1 MTKNERTDVIIIGAG
16 LAGLAA
22 AERLGAAGRTVVL
35 LEARDRIGG
44 RVLTHHEPDLPVAI
58 ELGAE
63 WIGNTG
69 AVHELLV
76 LHEAP
81 LRVAQG
87 AHVMRLSNGTAVM
100 DDADPGFTRLL
111 QRLRVGLATFAGDLT
126 LYEALE
132 RWCADP
138 ALFEET
144 EMLLGYVQGFHAADP
159 SRVSVR
165 WLLEVESTQS
175 ANESEFRCAA
185 GAMHIVHLLQ
195 QSLAASCTLHINAVV
210 HAVRWRAG
218 HVEVDVMQDDEL
230 RTYTASQLIVTIP
243 LALLQ
248 AKPDLDGAIRF
259 EPPLSSKR
267 DALKHLAMGQAIR
280 VVLMFDTPFWQSLPG
295 MSEMLFVHAFEQ
307 PFPTWWRFEPAN
319 TPALVGWLA
328 GPAAS
333 EIDTTNDTLLL
344 DLAVQSLAHALGV
357 EMGDVY
363 AQLQTWLMHDWSRDA
378 FARGAYTY
386 VLSGGLTAHAALGK
400 VLDGTLVIAGEA
412 TAGHGFNATME
423 GAVRSGRRAADA
435 LLDAAQG

>member
-1 MTKNERTDVIIIGAG
+1 MTQNERTDVIIIGAG

-22 AERLGAAGRTVVL
+22 AERLGKAGRAVIL

-63 WIGNTG
+63 WIGNSG

-76 LHEAP
+76 LHDAP
-81 LRVAQG
+81 LRAAQG
-87 AHVMRLSNGTAVM
+87 AHVMRQSNGTAVT
-100 DDADPGFTRLL
+100 DGTDLGFTRLL

-132 RWCADP
+132 RWCADS

-159 SRVSVR
+159 SRMSVR

-185 GAMHIVHLLQ
+185 GAMHIVQLLQ
-195 QSLAASCTLHINAVV
+195 QSLAASCTLHVNAVV
-210 HAVRWRAG
+210 HVVRWRAG
-218 HVEVDVMQDDEL
+218 HVEVDVLQDDEV

-280 VVLMFDTPFWQSLPG
+280 VVLMFDTPFWHALPG
-295 MSEMLFVHAFEQ
+295 MSEMLFVHASEQ
-307 PFPTWWRFEPAN
+307 PFPTWWRFEPAS

-328 GPAAS
+328 GPAVS

-357 EMGDVY
+357 EMGEVY
-363 AQLQTWLMHDWSRDA
+363 ARLQTWLMHDWSRDA